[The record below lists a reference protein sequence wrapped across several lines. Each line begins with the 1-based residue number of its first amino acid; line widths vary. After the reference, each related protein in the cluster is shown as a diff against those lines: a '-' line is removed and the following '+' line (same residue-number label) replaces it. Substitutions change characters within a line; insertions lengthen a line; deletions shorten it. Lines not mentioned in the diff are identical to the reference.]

1 MTDYVLGQVA
11 AGLTKSKSKVK
22 ENKKLAALFTVKA
35 KPPEPQKENVKKPDV
50 NINEKEKKPVK
61 KKRHI
66 EEEKEIK
73 KKKQKIDEEKF
84 KEKVKEKEIE
94 EPESIKTL
102 GTEGEEDSTE
112 KPVHWSKLTGAARRV
127 ASKESRKHDT
137 SKDHRTIFIGNL
149 PLSLAHKTKLKK
161 LFGKYGAV
169 ESLRFRCPPTKDL
182 TTSKRVAVIK
192 KEFHPE
198 RDNMIAY
205 VCYKEEFS
213 AEKALFMNGKE
224 IDGHHLRVD
233 ISTANPKANHNKS
246 IFVGN
251 LPFGIG
257 EEDIREIFK
266 VCGEVE
272 NVRIIRDN
280 KTGLGKGF
288 CYVAFKK
295 KDQVE
300 LALKLDGTGLKKREI
315 RVKRCLREP
324 KKVQISF
331 LVDHICLVY
340 D

>member
-50 NINEKEKKPVK
+50 NINEKEKYNFVC
-61 KKRHI
+61 R
-66 EEEKEIK
+66 
-73 KKKQKIDEEKF
+73 
-84 KEKVKEKEIE
+84 
-94 EPESIKTL
+94 
-102 GTEGEEDSTE
+102 EDSTE

-213 AEKALFMNGKE
+213 AEKALFM
-224 IDGHHLRVD
+224 
-233 ISTANPKANHNKS
+233 
-246 IFVGN
+246 
-251 LPFGIG
+251 
-257 EEDIREIFK
+257 
-266 VCGEVE
+266 
-272 NVRIIRDN
+272 
-280 KTGLGKGF
+280 
-288 CYVAFKK
+288 
-295 KDQVE
+295 
-300 LALKLDGTGLKKREI
+300 
-315 RVKRCLREP
+315 
-324 KKVQISF
+324 
-331 LVDHICLVY
+331 
-340 D
+340 